1 MTWKCVLFQV
11 PSPGPGV
18 PVMEHKWVD
27 LLVKS
32 YVKVGRV
39 AEAVELTDVQ
49 LSGVSKGTE
58 KDRIVRARV
67 ALNVYPWR
75 RGVLSTLSLNHGGS

>member
-1 MTWKCVLFQV
+1 VTWKCVFQV

-18 PVMEHKWVD
+18 PSMEHKWVD

-49 LSGVSKGTE
+49 LSGFSKGTE

-75 RGVLSTLSLNHGGS
+75 RGV